1 MSFYQY
7 IQISLDSGKIMTTL
21 MLFNSHRQ
29 CYQEFKQALEDLQVT
44 VSSGQSDPDLAGI
57 QRFFQEQVASLT
69 AEGIDP
75 SLVSRWQ
82 SVQTEMHKQMRLLAV
97 NLTFFQASRQLYTR
111 EQRQGQIVSRLRLLR
126 GTGEM

>member
-1 MSFYQY
+1 
-7 IQISLDSGKIMTTL
+7 MTSL
-21 MLFNSHRQ
+21 MLPNSHRQ

-44 VSSGQSDPDLAGI
+44 LSSGQSDPDWARVQQI
-57 QRFFQEQVASLT
+57 FQDRVASLT

-97 NLTFFQASRQLYTR
+97 DLTFFQASRQLATR
-111 EQRQGQIVSRLRLLR
+111 EQRQRQIVSRLQTSIGYCEVLVI
-126 GTGEM
+126 GET